1 MRIIATMIAGALA
14 LAIGGQA
21 HAWSQETHRRIV
33 LDAVQYMKNNPATT
47 RYAQLAAWAQS
58 AGISVDQLAQVLGQS
73 AYDVDDFADTYI
85 CGAITGDC
93 VRAPL
98 RSTTSSFVNYSSYW
112 HFQNHTR
119 GSDVHGNDFG
129 GYNYSQLTQAGDV
142 DELAAGWLWNDHLD
156 DGSGGMKGWFSDGSK
171 YNTYGIT
178 EARYRIGTYSTS
190 SMYQDYQNFPFQ
202 PIDNLG
208 QYWWSQFLASPTPQ
222 TVGYVLHATD
232 LLQPHHTWTASG
244 KNHSGWET
252 WVNDY
257 YYSEGLNNTA
267 LVTTALG
274 DGTFTKCAGTTA
286 ASDIR
291 GVLTQGGA
299 YSYRNGGIV
308 LSSEAHADRVRV
320 ARQTVPH
327 AIAMAVVVLDCAALR
342 VASR

>member
-1 MRIIATMIAGALA
+1 MRIIATMVVGALA
-14 LAIGGQA
+14 LAAGGQA
-21 HAWSQETHRRIV
+21 RAWSQETHRRIV

-58 AGISVDQLAQVLGQS
+58 AGIGIDQLAQVLGQS

-98 RSTTSSFVNYSSYW
+98 WSTTASFVNYSSYW

-119 GSDVHGNDFG
+119 GRDAHGNDFG

-156 DGSGGMKGWFSDGSK
+156 DGAGGMKGWFSDGSK

-178 EARYRIGTYSTS
+178 EVHYRIGSTS
-190 SMYQDYQNFPFQ
+190 SPSMYQDYQNFPFQ

-222 TVGYVLHATD
+222 TVGYVLHTTD
-232 LLQPHHTWTASG
+232 LLQPHHTWTSSG
-244 KNHSGWET
+244 NNHSGWET

-257 YYSEGLNNTA
+257 YYSEGFNSPA
-267 LVTTALG
+267 LVTAALN
-274 DGTFTKCAGTTA
+274 DGTFGKCSGGA
-286 ASDIR
+286 AADIR

-299 YSYRNGGIV
+299 YSYRNGGVV
-308 LSSEAHADRVRV
+308 LSSQAHEDRVRV

-342 VASR
+342 VAAH

>member
-1 MRIIATMIAGALA
+1 MRIIATMVVGALA

-98 RSTTSSFVNYSSYW
+98 WSTTSSFVNYSSYW

-119 GSDVHGNDFG
+119 GSDAHGNDFG
-129 GYNYSQLTQAGDV
+129 GYNYSQLTQSGDV
-142 DELAAGWLWNDHLD
+142 DELAASWLWNDHLD
-156 DGSGGMKGWFSDGSK
+156 DGRGGMKGWFSDGSK
-171 YNTYGIT
+171 YNTYGVT
-178 EARYRIGTYSTS
+178 EAHYRIGSS
-190 SMYQDYQNFPFQ
+190 SSPSMYADYQNFPFQ

-208 QYWWSQFLASPTPQ
+208 QYWWSQFLAAPTPQ
-222 TVGYVLHATD
+222 TVGYVLHTTD
-232 LLQPHHTWTASG
+232 LLQPHHTWTTSG
-244 KNHSGWET
+244 NNHSGWET

-257 YYSEGLNNTA
+257 YYSEGLNNAT

-274 DGTFTKCAGTTA
+274 DGTFTKCSSSA
-286 ASDIR
+286 ANDIR

-299 YSYRNGGIV
+299 YSYRNGGVV
-308 LSSEAHADRVRV
+308 LSSQAHEDRVRV
-320 ARQTVPH
+320 AKQTVPH
-327 AIAMAVVVLDCAALR
+327 AIAMAIVVLDCAALR
-342 VASR
+342 VATR

>member
-1 MRIIATMIAGALA
+1 MRIIGTMIAGALA

-33 LDAVQYMKNNPATT
+33 LDAVQYMKNNTATT
-47 RYAQLAAWAQS
+47 NYAHLAAWAQS
-58 AGISVDQLAQVLGQS
+58 ANITVDQLAQVLGQS

-98 RSTTSSFVNYSSYW
+98 WSTTSSFVNYSSYW

-119 GSDVHGNDFG
+119 GGDAHGNDFG
-129 GYNYSQLTQAGDV
+129 GYNYSQLTQSGDV
-142 DELAAGWLWNDHLD
+142 DELAASWLWNDHLD
-156 DGSGGMKGWFSDGSK
+156 DGRGGMKGWFSDGSK
-171 YNTYGIT
+171 YNTYGVT
-178 EARYRIGTYSTS
+178 EAHYRIGSS
-190 SMYQDYQNFPFQ
+190 SSPSMYSDYQNFPFQ

-222 TVGYVLHATD
+222 TVGYVLHTTD
-232 LLQPHHTWTASG
+232 LLQPHHTWTTSG
-244 KNHSGWET
+244 NNHSGWET

-257 YYSEGLNNTA
+257 YYSEGFNNPA
-267 LVTTALG
+267 LVTAALG
-274 DGTFTKCAGTTA
+274 DGTFTRCSSTA
-286 ASDIR
+286 APDIR

-299 YSYRNGGIV
+299 YSYSKGGVV
-308 LSSEAHADRVRV
+308 LSSQAHEDRVRV
-320 ARQTVPH
+320 ARQAVPH

-342 VASR
+342 VATR